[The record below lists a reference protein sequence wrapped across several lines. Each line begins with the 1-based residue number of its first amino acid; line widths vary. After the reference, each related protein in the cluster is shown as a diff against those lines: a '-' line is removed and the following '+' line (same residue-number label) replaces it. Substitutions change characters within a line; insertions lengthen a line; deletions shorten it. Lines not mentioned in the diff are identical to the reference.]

1 MTPSMPGFTF
11 HAPPVS
17 TPPVAPH
24 FLSPG
29 LGPFSPPMTFFNP
42 YLNPAPGAPLR
53 QQSSTMHSTF
63 NGTAHQPF
71 GMPTPQPRLSPRYI
85 NGPGSPHGTD
95 SNDYFPP
102 VLSGSEPKDYF
113 AGAVDTASPS
123 QRGRGSVTTSS
134 RSERTLLSSGDSS
147 PQNTG
152 DTRLSS
158 RGTSILAESEEILNP
173 TLMGISNGERSYTL
187 TVGEVSR
194 AKSSSPADAD
204 TPHVPEA
211 VKRTSAAESLSNG
224 SAQRRASWTDIGS
237 LRRAVAD
244 ITLGNRNLETDA

>member
-1 MTPSMPGFTF
+1 
-11 HAPPVS
+11 
-17 TPPVAPH
+17 
-24 FLSPG
+24 
-29 LGPFSPPMTFFNP
+29 
-42 YLNPAPGAPLR
+42 
-53 QQSSTMHSTF
+53 MHSTF
-63 NGTAHQPF
+63 NGAAHQPF
-71 GMPTPQPRLSPRYI
+71 GMPTPQPRLSPRYF

-95 SNDYFPP
+95 GNDYFPP

-123 QRGRGSVTTSS
+123 QGGRGSVTTSS

-173 TLMGISNGERSYTL
+173 NLMSISNGERSYTL
-187 TVGEVSR
+187 MVGEVSR

-224 SAQRRASWTDIGS
+224 STQRRASWTDVGS